1 MFTLTCIIFIAT
13 IICLISLFLQKRKT
27 NPDKEVVGWFGK
39 ISVIGI
45 IITIIFLFIST
56 ITIIPAG
63 EVGVMDMFGVV
74 YTEPLTSGF
83 HVINP
88 LLSVHKMT
96 IQTQN
101 YTMSGLEKEGKK
113 QGDDAIYVL
122 SSDGLQLMLDIT
134 VFYSVMPLQ
143 APTLY
148 RTVGEEY
155 EEKIIRAETR
165 TAIRDMAVTMMATDI
180 YGTKRE
186 EYVNLITE
194 SLKNS
199 LEKRGVILEKVLLR
213 NVELPAKVKAAI
225 EEKIEAEQHAQQMVY
240 VLQKERQE
248 AERKQIEASGI
259 SAFQKIVAEG
269 ITPSLIEWKWIECY
283 EKLATSPNTKV
294 VAMPKQPFIMNF

>member
-1 MFTLTCIIFIAT
+1 
-13 IICLISLFLQKRKT
+13 
-27 NPDKEVVGWFGK
+27 
-39 ISVIGI
+39 
-45 IITIIFLFIST
+45 
-56 ITIIPAG
+56 
-63 EVGVMDMFGVV
+63 
-74 YTEPLTSGF
+74 
-83 HVINP
+83 
-88 LLSVHKMT
+88 
-96 IQTQN
+96 
-101 YTMSGLEKEGKK
+101 
-113 QGDDAIYVL
+113 
-122 SSDGLQLMLDIT
+122 
-134 VFYSVMPLQ
+134 MPLQ